1 MTRSEIEA
9 MLDKVRQAY
18 FDALDGKAVSFT
30 GINGR
35 SVTNHDPIAIRREL
49 DYWEQRYRVACGNSS
64 GPKLANF
71 L

>member
-1 MTRSEIEA
+1 MTRNEIET

-18 FDALDGKAVSFT
+18 LDALDGKAVSFT

-35 SVTNHDPIAIRREL
+35 AVTNHDPIAIRREL
-49 DYWEQRYRVACGNSS
+49 DYWEQRYRLACGHSS